1 MKKSL
6 TIQLDVG
13 GEATRALVNDDRI
26 SQNTTVELLVE
37 GRRFTQ
43 KSVAG
48 WARTC
53 RTLYIQNQ
61 LARFGV

>member
-1 MKKSL
+1 M
-6 TIQLDVG
+6 DVG
-13 GEATRALVNDDRI
+13 GEATRALVNDDRVT
-26 SQNTTVELLVE
+26 QNTTVELLVE

-48 WARTC
+48 WASTC